1 MTNLKVGVLKETKTP
16 PDKRVVLAPEQ
27 AKEIETL
34 FPNVEL
40 YIQPSELRSYADNEY
55 TELGLKMKEDLSDC
69 DILLGV
75 KEVKIPALINDK
87 TYSLFLAHGKK
98 SKAITDPLLQ
108 ACLEKNITLLDH
120 EYLTNPDGI
129 RLVAF
134 GRWAGIVGAY
144 NGLIAFG
151 KRNNLYNLKRAKDC
165 HDMTEMLGEIK
176 KIKLPAIKILI
187 TGGGRVAGGAL
198 EALAPLGLQKVSA
211 DEFLTKDFD
220 EAVVCQ
226 IDPLDYVKRKD
237 GADFDLA
244 NFFAHPDEFDSN
256 FGPYTKVTDFYI
268 PCHFW
273 DQRSP
278 VFFTTEDAQKTD
290 FKIKV
295 IADVSCDIAEPIPS
309 TIRASTIADPFYGYN
324 PHTGKEGGSWEA
336 DNITVMAVDN
346 LPGELP
352 RDASVD
358 FGKGLIERV
367 FPSMFGD
374 DTDGVIER
382 ATITKGGK
390 LTERYAYLQDFVN
403 GKE

>member
-1 MTNLKVGVLKETKTP
+1 MNKLKVGVLKETKNP
-16 PDKRVVLAPEQ
+16 PDRRVVLAPEQ
-27 AKEIETL
+27 ALEIEKL
-34 FPNVEL
+34 FPNVDL
-40 YIQPSELRSYADNEY
+40 FIQPSDIRSYKDEEY
-55 TELGLKMKEDLSDC
+55 EKLGLKLKEDLSDC
-69 DILLGV
+69 EILLGV
-75 KEVKIPALINDK
+75 KEVKIPALIANK
-87 TYSLFLAHGKK
+87 TYLFFSHTAKK
-98 SKAITDPLLQ
+98 QPYNRPLLN

-120 EYLTNPDGI
+120 EYLTDQKGI
-129 RLVAF
+129 RMVAF

-151 KRNNLYNLKRAKDC
+151 KRNNLFHLKRAKDC
-165 HDMTEMLGEIK
+165 HDLKEMLAQVASV
-176 KIKLPAIKILI
+176 KLPAIKILI
-187 TGGGRVAGGAL
+187 TGGGRVAHGAL
-198 EALAPLGLQKVSA
+198 ETLAPLNLRQVSA
-211 DEFLTKDFD
+211 RDFLSKDFD

-226 IDPLDYVKRKD
+226 IDPDNYVKRKD

-244 NFFAHPDEFDSN
+244 NFFAHPDEFDSA
-256 FGPYTKVTDFYI
+256 FKPYTKVTDFYI

-278 VFFTTEDAQKTD
+278 VFFTKKDMKDPD

-295 IADVSCDIAEPIPS
+295 IADVSCDIDGPIPS
-309 TIRASTIADPFYGYN
+309 TIRPSTIEKPFYGFN
-324 PHTGKEGGSWEA
+324 PKTNEEGDAW
-336 DNITVMAVDN
+336 DKNNITVMAVDN

-367 FPSMFGD
+367 FPSMFGE
-374 DTDGVIER
+374 DTEGIVER

-390 LTERYAYLQDFVN
+390 LTERYAYLQDFAD